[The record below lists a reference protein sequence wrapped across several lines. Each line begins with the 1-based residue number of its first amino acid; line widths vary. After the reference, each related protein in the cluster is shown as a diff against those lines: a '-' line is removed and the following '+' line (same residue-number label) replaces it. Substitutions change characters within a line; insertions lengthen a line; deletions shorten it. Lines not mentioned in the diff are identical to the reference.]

1 MGRKKLYEG
10 MMCRYCGD
18 RPASVKGLCKKCYS
32 NFWYWNKKHSVNNS
46 VHRGPSPS
54 FNIEQTLNLLDEGL
68 SQSEIARIAG
78 VSRQRINF
86 ILKNRRK
93 ENFETR

>member
-18 RPASVKGLCKKCYS
+18 RPASVKGLCKRCYS
-32 NFWYWNKKHSVNNS
+32 NFWYVNKNPTSNDHG
-46 VHRGPSPS
+46 HRGPSPT
-54 FNIEQTLNLLDEGL
+54 FNINKTLNLLDEGL

-86 ILKNRRK
+86 IIKNRRK
-93 ENFETR
+93 ENIETR

>member
-10 MMCRYCGD
+10 MMCSYCGD
-18 RPASVKGLCKKCYS
+18 RPASVKGLCKRCYN
-32 NFWYWNKKHSVNNS
+32 NFWYGNKNPTAYNPG
-46 VHRGPSPS
+46 HRGPSPT
-54 FNIEQTLNLLDEGL
+54 FNIDQTLKLIEEGV
-68 SQSEIARIAG
+68 SQSEIARMAG

-93 ENFETR
+93 ENIETR

>member
-10 MMCRYCGD
+10 MMCSYCGD
-18 RPASVKGLCKKCYS
+18 RPASVKGLCKRCYS
-32 NFWYWNKKHSVNNS
+32 NFWYVNKNPTSNDHG
-46 VHRGPSPS
+46 HRGPSPT
-54 FNIEQTLNLLDEGL
+54 FNVKKTLNLLDEGL

-93 ENFETR
+93 ENIETR